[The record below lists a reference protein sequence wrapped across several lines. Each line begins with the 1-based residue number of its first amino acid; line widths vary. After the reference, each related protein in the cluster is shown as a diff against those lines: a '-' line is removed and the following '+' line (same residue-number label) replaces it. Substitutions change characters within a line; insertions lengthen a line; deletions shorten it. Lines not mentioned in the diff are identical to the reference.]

1 MAMLNIEKAT
11 LGYDA
16 NNIQKL
22 LNIINSDVIDK
33 TQQALRDNVKLLRD
47 ATDEVWVGHSAIQ
60 FKNNIDSDVKNV
72 CDALAATFEVL
83 KKQLNDIVIEMDDDD
98 RNLVARRN

>member
-83 KKQLNDIVIEMDDDD
+83 KKQLNV
-98 RNLVARRN
+98 N